1 MNGWKVKGSK
11 EQELVTCS
19 LVKDFEL
26 FIEPVPRQKIELLM
40 RKYTNREW
48 LGYIVGVER
57 TGTYFMEDLIIPPH
71 KLSSGAMAEAEPFNT
86 PEKCIGFIHSHHS
99 MGAFHSSVDDDYVD
113 RNYPISVTVSMNGNK
128 LDFSLV
134 SFTKTPCGKTVKI
147 KGVVRYVRPEP
158 LFNEDEWL
166 KESCINID
174 KGKEIVSKNVYK
186 RFPDNGVY
194 TRQLKGKVYDPF
206 LERYREDLPEV
217 TDAGLETNEAFDR
230 LQLSLQER
238 FGGIFG
244 E

>member
-71 KLSSGAMAEAEPFNT
+71 KLSSGAMAEAEPFNI

-113 RNYPISVTVSMNGNK
+113 RNYPISVTVSMNSNK

-134 SFTKTPCGKTVKI
+134 SFTKTPCGNKTVKVKWGCPI
-147 KGVVRYVRPEP
+147 CQTKP
-158 LFNEDEWL
+158 LFRGMNGL
-166 KESCINID
+166 KSCTNID
-174 KGKEIVSKNVYK
+174 KGKDCVKNVYK
-186 RFPDNGVY
+186 S
-194 TRQLKGKVYDPF
+194 F
-206 LERYREDLPEV
+206 LIM
-217 TDAGLETNEAFDR
+217 GLYQNT
-230 LQLSLQER
+230 
-238 FGGIFG
+238 
-244 E
+244 